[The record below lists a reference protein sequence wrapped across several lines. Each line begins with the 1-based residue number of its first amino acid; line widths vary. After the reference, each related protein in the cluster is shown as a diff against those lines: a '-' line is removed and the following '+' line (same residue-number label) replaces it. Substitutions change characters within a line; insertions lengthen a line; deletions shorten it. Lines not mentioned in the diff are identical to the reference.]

1 MTTDNRD
8 FDMGDDPQETE
19 VSEYELYEE
28 NPPDDLVIE
37 EEPEGGE
44 VGISEF
50 TAEESSVRSRA
61 KERRD
66 DDERPAEEG
75 ALEVDEEG

>member
-1 MTTDNRD
+1 MTSERRD
-8 FDMGDDPQETE
+8 FDMGDDPQESE

-28 NPPDDLVIE
+28 DPPNDLVIE

-44 VGISEF
+44 IGISEF

-61 KERRD
+61 RERRD
-66 DDERPAEEG
+66 DDERPAEE
-75 ALEVDEEG
+75 AAVEVDDQD